1 MEKFPMPKMYG
12 AVTVGERGQIV
23 IPAQAR
29 RLFRIK
35 PGDKLVVFAKANG
48 PIGLVP
54 AENFSQFLD
63 QATTMLAK
71 LKAKTN

>member
-1 MEKFPMPKMYG
+1 MDKCVMPKMYG

-29 RLFRIK
+29 KLYRIK
-35 PGDKLVVFAKANG
+35 PGDKLVVFAKSGG

-54 AENFSQFLD
+54 AENFSHFLD
-63 QATTMLAK
+63 QATAMLARIK
-71 LKAKTN
+71 EK